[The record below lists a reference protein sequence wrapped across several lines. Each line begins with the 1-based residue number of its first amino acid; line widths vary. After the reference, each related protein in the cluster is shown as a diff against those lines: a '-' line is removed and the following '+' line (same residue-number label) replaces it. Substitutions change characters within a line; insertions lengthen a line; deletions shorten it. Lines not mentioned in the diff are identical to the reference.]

1 MKLKQMKYYL
11 LLKNN
16 LFDSLYDMI
25 LQIDNDRCKAFLNHI
40 NRYTLISVFLKA
52 LENVRE
58 NSHGSIFYQDYVDSN
73 SVEAFYTTII
83 KPNLKEPIQYSSLF
97 EEPLQLKSKKLLFD
111 EFTEKEKKD
120 QLEKLSY
127 KNFDCIYMISNS
139 NDIVKL

>member
-73 SVEAFYTTII
+73 SVESFYRTII
-83 KPNLKEPIQYSSLF
+83 RPNLNEPLTYSSFF
-97 EEPLQLKSKKLLFD
+97 EKPPKLKSNKLLFD
-111 EFTEKEKKD
+111 EFSEKEKQD
-120 QLEKLSY
+120 QLEKLAY
-127 KNFDCIYMISNS
+127 KNFDCIYMISNT

>member
-1 MKLKQMKYYL
+1 MKSYL

-16 LFDSLYDMI
+16 LFDSLYNMI
-25 LQIDNDRCKAFLNHI
+25 LEIDNDRCKVFLNQI

-52 LENVRE
+52 LENVKE
-58 NSHGSIFYQDYVDSN
+58 NSHDSIFYQDYVDSN

-83 KPNLKEPIQYSSLF
+83 KPNLKEPIQYFSLF
-97 EEPLQLKSKKLLFD
+97 EEPLQLKSNKLLFD
-111 EFTEKEKKD
+111 EFTEKEKQD

-127 KNFDCIYMISNS
+127 KNFDCIYMISNY